1 MDFASG
7 GFVSGNII
15 VTSMLIAALVAASLK
30 ARILDKNG
38 IIAAALLGFF
48 VGCLG
53 HWTWLL
59 LLLCFL
65 LTSHIATKWRFEEK
79 SERGLNESSD
89 GHRGWINVAANGG
102 MPALVTLIAF
112 VAEDW
117 ESGLWLFAAAVAV
130 ATSDTWASEIGCLDN
145 RVRMITT
152 LKPCEAGTNGG
163 FSPNGQIAAAVGGI
177 LIAVSALL
185 ANIIMFSTTGVYEP
199 LICASAVAGL
209 GFLGCQID
217 SVLGAVLENR
227 GFLNKG
233 SVNALSIITGVAIM
247 WFGLGTPT

>member
-15 VTSMLIAALVAASLK
+15 VTSMLIVALVAASLQ

-65 LTSHIATKWRFEEK
+65 LSSHIATKWRFEEK

-112 VAEDW
+112 LAEDW

-163 FSPNGQIAAAVGGI
+163 FSPNGQLAAAAGGI
-177 LIAVSALL
+177 LIGVSALL
-185 ANIIMFSTTGVYEP
+185 ANIVMFSASVSEG
-199 LICASAVAGL
+199 LACAAIVAGL

-227 GFLNKG
+227 GLLNKG
-233 SVNALSIITGVAIM
+233 SVNALSIIAGVALM
-247 WFGLGTPT
+247 WFYLGTPT

>member
-1 MDFASG
+1 VDFTSG
-7 GFVSGNII
+7 GFVSGNIVVTTLLI
-15 VTSMLIAALVAASLK
+15 VGLVAASLR

-38 IIAAALLGFF
+38 VIAAALLGFF

-65 LTSHIATKWRFEEK
+65 LSSHVATKWRFEEK
-79 SERGLNESSD
+79 TERGLNESSD

-102 MPALVTLIAF
+102 MPALVALLAF
-112 VAEDW
+112 VLEDW
-117 ESGLWLFAAAVAV
+117 NHGLWMFAAAVAV
-130 ATSDTWASEIGCLDN
+130 ATSDTWASEIGCLDD

-152 LKPCEAGTNGG
+152 LKPCEAGVNGG
-163 FSPNGQIAAAVGGI
+163 FSPNGQMAAASGGI
-177 LIAVSALL
+177 LIGASALIAGL
-185 ANIIMFSTTGVYEP
+185 VMFSLDLSDGLLLAGV
-199 LICASAVAGL
+199 VAGL

-227 GFLNKG
+227 GFLTKG
-233 SVNALSIITGVAIM
+233 SVNALSIIAGVALM
-247 WFGLGTPT
+247 WLYLGSPM

>member
-15 VTSMLIAALVAASLK
+15 VTSMLIAALVAASLQ

-65 LTSHIATKWRFEEK
+65 LSSHIATKWRFEEK

-112 VAEDW
+112 LAEDW

-163 FSPNGQIAAAVGGI
+163 FSPNGQLAAAVGGI
-177 LIAVSALL
+177 LIGVSALL
-185 ANIIMFSTTGVYEP
+185 ANIIMFSASVSEG
-199 LICASAVAGL
+199 LACAAVVAGL

-227 GFLNKG
+227 GLLNKG
-233 SVNALSIITGVAIM
+233 SVNALSIIAGVALM
-247 WFGLGTPT
+247 WFYLGTPT

>member
-1 MDFASG
+1 MDFTSG

-15 VTSMLIAALVAASLK
+15 VTMMLIIGLVAASLR

-38 IIAAALLGFF
+38 VIAAALLGFF

-59 LLLCFL
+59 MLLCFL
-65 LTSHIATKWRFEEK
+65 LSSHIATKWRFKEK
-79 SERGLNESSD
+79 TERGLNESAD

-102 MPALVTLIAF
+102 MPALVALLTFLL
-112 VAEDW
+112 EDW
-117 ESGLWLFAAAVAV
+117 ESGLWMFAAAVAV

-152 LKPCEAGTNGG
+152 LKPCEAGVNGG
-163 FSPNGQIAAAVGGI
+163 FSPNGQLAAALGGI
-177 LIAVSALL
+177 LIGISALI
-185 ANIIMFSTTGVYEP
+185 ANMVMFSSNISDSMILAG
-199 LICASAVAGL
+199 IVAGL

-227 GFLNKG
+227 GFLTKG
-233 SVNALSIITGVAIM
+233 SVNALSIIAGVGLM
-247 WFGLGTPT
+247 WLYLGTPM

>member
-1 MDFASG
+1 MDFTTG
-7 GFVSGNII
+7 GFVEGNIL
-15 VTSMLIAALVAASLK
+15 VTTVLIFGLITASLR
-30 ARILDKNG
+30 ANILDKQG
-38 IIAAALLGFF
+38 IIAAAVLGFF

-65 LTSHIATKWRFEEK
+65 LSSHIATKWRFEEK
-79 SERGLNESSD
+79 TERGLNESSD

-102 MPALVTLIAF
+102 MPALVALLTFLL
-112 VAEDW
+112 EDW
-117 ESGLWLFAAAVAV
+117 ESGLWMFAAAVAV

-152 LKPCEAGTNGG
+152 LKSCEAGVNGG
-163 FSPNGQIAAAVGGI
+163 FSPNGQLAAASGGL
-177 LIAVSALL
+177 LIGVSALAASL
-185 ANIIMFSTTGVYEP
+185 VMFSATINDQFM
-199 LICASAVAGL
+199 LAAIVAGL

-227 GFLNKG
+227 GFLTKG
-233 SVNALSIITGVAIM
+233 SVNALSIIAGVALM
-247 WFGLGTPT
+247 WLYMGRPM